1 MHLLLYHKI
10 KQVFRIILL
19 TNLFR
24 YTIQCVDLIIGVLEA
39 NNNKWV
45 PSISWTRMFL
55 KRIGLSYRRGTR
67 DQRKVP
73 ETIESIKSL
82 FYKRFIH
89 ADPSNIIV
97 PTGKRELT
105 PFLCKWLHE
114 TYHELKK
121 EDAIKSIKK
130 AWILTG

>member
-1 MHLLLYHKI
+1 MSI
-10 KQVFRIILL
+10 AR
-19 TNLFR
+19 N
-24 YTIQCVDLIIGVLEA
+24 LIIGVLEA

-82 FYKRFIH
+82 FYKRFI
-89 ADPSNIIV
+89 
-97 PTGKRELT
+97 
-105 PFLCKWLHE
+105 
-114 TYHELKK
+114 
-121 EDAIKSIKK
+121 KSHRN
-130 AWILTG
+130 L